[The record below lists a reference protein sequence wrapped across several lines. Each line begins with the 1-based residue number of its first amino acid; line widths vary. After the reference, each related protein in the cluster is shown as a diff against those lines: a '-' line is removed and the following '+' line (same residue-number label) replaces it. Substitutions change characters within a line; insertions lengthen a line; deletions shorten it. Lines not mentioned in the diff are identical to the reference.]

1 MPILWEIYE
10 HIRSCFTKLLGNKT
24 CEYLSYIL
32 FRVPNTTGKR
42 LKTLEKLKLKKITR
56 IYSVTTCSVLSH
68 NCTILYLWKIP
79 RIILE
84 FRQGGQKTWKTGI

>member
-42 LKTLEKLKLKKITR
+42 LKTLEKLKLKISQEFT
-56 IYSVTTCSVLSH
+56 VLPIAVFY
-68 NCTILYLWKIP
+68 N
-79 RIILE
+79 
-84 FRQGGQKTWKTGI
+84 